1 MNLILD
7 YITETEERFLI
18 DKILKDHEHL
28 DFGKTGGKRSGIYRY
43 GLKKH
48 HPDRL
53 VSESI
58 PDYLKLEIGEY
69 YNSVTINEYNA
80 GDIIDWHID
89 KRKLGD
95 TISIISLM
103 SDSTLLFREKA
114 NKSNIKEYLLPRR
127 SLFKMNGEMRY
138 TWEHYLRAEQ
148 KRISI
153 IYRNIE

>member
-28 DFGKTGGKRSGIYRY
+28 DFGKTGGKRSGIYR
-43 GLKKH
+43 
-48 HPDRL
+48 
-53 VSESI
+53 
-58 PDYLKLEIGEY
+58 YLKLEIGEY